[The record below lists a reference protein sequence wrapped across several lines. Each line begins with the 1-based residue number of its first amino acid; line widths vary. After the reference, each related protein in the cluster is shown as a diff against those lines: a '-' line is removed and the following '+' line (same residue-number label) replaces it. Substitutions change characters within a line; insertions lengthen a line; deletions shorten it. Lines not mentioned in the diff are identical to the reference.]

1 MFKLYALYKIS
12 PFSQLDI
19 LFTFFFWDTNWH
31 TVYVFLYSIR
41 WTHKFFFIFSDRHI
55 KYWVLWALRFRHW
68 IFFFFCLPRYNY
80 QVVCNASLDKQ
91 IKKLKTEVNSV
102 RNGVALAQ
110 VCGDLDQKSINECR
124 QHVKHLKN
132 KLLSLR
138 GNICTNF
145 TLLMCLSLITSISK
159 HFIYNKNST

>member
-1 MFKLYALYKIS
+1 MY
-12 PFSQLDI
+12 
-19 LFTFFFWDTNWH
+19 
-31 TVYVFLYSIR
+31 
-41 WTHKFFFIFSDRHI
+41 FFILSDGHISFSLFSLIDTLNTEFSELSDSDI
-55 KYWVLWALRFRHW
+55 EY
-68 IFFFFCLPRYNY
+68 FFFCLPRYNY

>member
-1 MFKLYALYKIS
+1 MY
-12 PFSQLDI
+12 
-19 LFTFFFWDTNWH
+19 
-31 TVYVFLYSIR
+31 
-41 WTHKFFFIFSDRHI
+41 FFILSDGHISFSLFSLIDTLNTEFSELSDSDI
-55 KYWVLWALRFRHW
+55 E
-68 IFFFFCLPRYNY
+68 FFFFGLPRYNY